1 MGVWA
6 GAGAPCLHV
15 LGSGLEVSRQRSL
28 AFTSYHGPH
37 RPGCLGNHPTLGSS
51 GLSCPVLLCFLSN
64 LASFLAPISGAFC
77 SIRGRRTADC
87 PLPSRQPCQSPQP
100 SAASSYP
107 DFLNKNQ
114 ATPSDKGSCLVYFGE
129 ERALR
134 ARFSGPW
141 PSCSSGLQTLSQLYP
156 HVSSIDPG

>member
-1 MGVWA
+1 M
-6 GAGAPCLHV
+6 GAGEGEGVPCLHV

-37 RPGCLGNHPTLGSS
+37 RPEFLGHHPTHGSS
-51 GLSCPVLLCFLSN
+51 GLSCPALLFFLSN
-64 LASFLAPISGAFC
+64 LASFSARISGALC
-77 SIRGRRTADC
+77 SIRGRLTADC
-87 PLPSRQPCQSPQP
+87 PLPSRQPCQGPRP
-100 SAASSYP
+100 SAAPSYP

-114 ATPSDKGSCLVYFGE
+114 ATPSDKGSRLVYFWE

-141 PSCSSGLQTLSQLYP
+141 PGCSTGLQTLSLLCP
-156 HVSSIDPG
+156 HLSSIDPG